1 MVPLESEKLT
11 SVAEAQGA
19 VREFRQDWKAKR
31 KGAALEGKE
40 RGMAQGRLER
50 GQDTSCKSGANQTLP
65 MKGGDRA
72 DGPIFSIL
80 DRDSLPGGAPMAGAS
95 TSRPDLVSQIQDWLQ
110 LPCDSLCLSA
120 VVLNGILGSVD
131 CGLSHLV
138 LHSSG
143 VEEETTAG
151 EKAQR
156 KRDLFPLPLPGKSAL
171 QKHVD
176 EKDYARVWLYLVV
189 SGLNYLHAGRHGSVT
204 IGNPSPIQRQI
215 LEYLEGRVRVF
226 LKHRFDV
233 ERFDWSK
240 FLSTRTLS
248 YGGEE
253 VRTAKW
259 TTWANLEPALPYGA
273 IGKIPAVDLA
283 EGGVLDALR
292 HPEKYLKPGWE
303 STRVRSSRVM
313 VEESQWPELCRGLV
327 RYNLVSII
335 PHSAV
340 ARAGGQLVLNG
351 LFGVEKGELCE
362 GVCVH
367 RLIMNLIPYNS
378 LCLNV
383 EGDVGTLPLL
393 HQMNALQLHPHEDM
407 IISSE
412 DVRCFFY
419 VFSLPESW
427 LPFLTFN
434 KPVPSDLV
442 PPGVDEPCYL
452 AAKVLPMGFLNS
464 VGIAQHLHR
473 NFLSRVQGSPSRVL
487 GYSEIRKDRSFT
499 LSNPAWRVYLD
510 NLDVLEKVSPSLVP
524 LLEGRV
530 SDDVSPLIAAYQQ
543 TGIPLNPK
551 KSVNQQSRAE
561 MQGADIDGVEG
572 TGRPK
577 AEKLGKY
584 VSAALSL
591 LRKGSCSQKEIRI
604 VAGGLVYFSMFRR
617 PLMSCLNYVW
627 QFIQSFE
634 EQRVGRLAMP
644 RAVKSELFMF
654 LCLLPLGHFDF
665 RAPCSDIATASDAS
679 MLGGG
684 VCASDGV
691 TQFGASV
698 AALPFRGETFHEVPE
713 GGVVCVGLFD
723 GVSGLR
729 VSLEAIRARICL
741 HVSVETNPEARRVVE
756 SAFPNVEF
764 VDQVQ
769 DITPELCQKWAAKAS
784 SAKIVI
790 VGAGPPYQGV
800 SSVDKQ
806 DQAEI
811 DGHPFNSLHVYVKPI
826 VRMLEKAFS
835 WTKVHFLQESVFSVS
850 AKDRSA
856 YTKQAEVL
864 PYMIPASGIS
874 PTRRDRLYWFDWPL
888 EGSDSI
894 LLYPPPNS
902 HSTSYGEVQF
912 KVDLNAVGI
921 LEPGWRFH
929 DEVSAFQTFTTAQP
943 SVEPSRYP
951 AGANRCQTHELQ
963 RWREDEHRFPPYQYC
978 DRNILWHNTQ
988 APRPASVSE
997 RERAM
1002 GYPLGYT
1009 SNCMPKSEAKSC
1021 KRHCETVRLNLVG
1034 NSWSVAVVG
1043 FLLHQLLAPLKLCL
1057 VENLEGLLDTLF
1069 RDRPPQ
1075 GDCLLSWHSLEG
1087 ISEHRQGMGK
1097 NSRTN

>member
-1 MVPLESEKLT
+1 MAVRVKEYASSSITRADSRLEKTQEVSVVPLSFWQFGEVYQFGGEYWGKHCNVSGRLEYITLGKAGYVATLSLRGTDNPDLKQWSESCHASGYPPEITVHLCPVGCPKHGMSTGGIRGLTVVKEDSSAPWALNVAVPSGLEGAGGLEKELADLSRLPAKEVPQTSQAVVTSDMDVRTSIKKGSATYEGGPLDPHQSVRRILKKRKKKGKKKSRKDKKRSRAEHSSHSSRSSESMNSSSGVSLDSQDSGHPFKEGHRVKQLAKKHPGLLTRHALGRDVSTVGTACRRDERSESVASIPEVFAPSCDDARDVRCPKAGIGHPGYRSRSFDSKRHSGRIRHTHAEDKGHRDGSWRNLELVPLESEKLT

-72 DGPIFSIL
+72 DGPIFSTL

-698 AALPFRGETFHEVPE
+698 AALPFRG
-713 GGVVCVGLFD
+713 
-723 GVSGLR
+723 
-729 VSLEAIRARICL
+729 
-741 HVSVETNPEARRVVE
+741 
-756 SAFPNVEF
+756 
-764 VDQVQ
+764 
-769 DITPELCQKWAAKAS
+769 K
-784 SAKIVI
+784 
-790 VGAGPPYQGV
+790 
-800 SSVDKQ
+800 
-806 DQAEI
+806 
-811 DGHPFNSLHVYVKPI
+811 
-826 VRMLEKAFS
+826 
-835 WTKVHFLQESVFSVS
+835 
-850 AKDRSA
+850 
-856 YTKQAEVL
+856 
-864 PYMIPASGIS
+864 
-874 PTRRDRLYWFDWPL
+874 
-888 EGSDSI
+888 
-894 LLYPPPNS
+894 
-902 HSTSYGEVQF
+902 HSTKSR
-912 KVDLNAVGI
+912 KVVWFA
-921 LEPGWRFH
+921 
-929 DEVSAFQTFTTAQP
+929 
-943 SVEPSRYP
+943 
-951 AGANRCQTHELQ
+951 
-963 RWREDEHRFPPYQYC
+963 
-978 DRNILWHNTQ
+978 
-988 APRPASVSE
+988 
-997 RERAM
+997 
-1002 GYPLGYT
+1002 
-1009 SNCMPKSEAKSC
+1009 
-1021 KRHCETVRLNLVG
+1021 
-1034 NSWSVAVVG
+1034 
-1043 FLLHQLLAPLKLCL
+1043 
-1057 VENLEGLLDTLF
+1057 
-1069 RDRPPQ
+1069 
-1075 GDCLLSWHSLEG
+1075 
-1087 ISEHRQGMGK
+1087 
-1097 NSRTN
+1097 